1 MGEFLLRSKI
11 GIGDSKDRQR
21 GRGICF
27 SCLSSSLEVL
37 GSGGSFVCLVSHF
50 SHRSFSKGL
59 QSLIRYSLR
68 WNARCRWRIVFM
80 EPYIASV
87 VNSSVCKSVSSF
99 H

>member
-1 MGEFLLRSKI
+1 MGEFLPRSRLVL
-11 GIGDSKDRQR
+11 GTARTDGGARASVSVL
-21 GRGICF
+21 G
-27 SCLSSSLEVL
+27 SSLEVL
-37 GSGGSFVCLVSHF
+37 GSGGSSVCFSF

-68 WNARCRWRIVFM
+68 WNVWCRWRIVFM

-87 VNSSVCKSVSSF
+87 VNSSVGKSVSCF